1 MSYYFNTVTTYDFEE
16 AITNVT
22 SELVKEGFGVLT
34 EIDMQGKIKEKLG
47 KDILRYKILGA
58 CNPTFAYRALQA
70 EPRIGTMLP
79 CSVIVRELDDGKIEV
94 SAINPVASMQ
104 AIDNP
109 EVKETAVLIQTK
121 LKAVI
126 AAL

>member
-1 MSYYFNTVTTYDFEE
+1 MSYYFNNVTTLDFDE

-22 SELVKEGFGVLT
+22 SELMKEGFGVLT

-58 CNPTFAYRALQA
+58 CNPTLAYRALQA
-70 EPRIGTMLP
+70 EPHVGTMLP
-79 CSVIVRELDDGKIEV
+79 CSVIVRELEDGKTEI
-94 SAINPVASMQ
+94 SAINPVDSMQ

-109 EVKETAVLIQTK
+109 EVKEAAVLIQIK

>member
-1 MSYYFNTVTTYDFEE
+1 MSYYFNNVTTFDFDE

-22 SELVKEGFGVLT
+22 SELMKEGFGVLT

-58 CNPTFAYRALQA
+58 CNPTLAYRALQA
-70 EPRIGTMLP
+70 EPHVGTMLP
-79 CSVIVRELDDGKIEV
+79 CSVIVRELEDGKTEI
-94 SAINPVASMQ
+94 SAINPVDSMQ

-109 EVKETAVLIQTK
+109 EVKEAAVLIQIK